1 MKKTLAIILTLVF
14 AISLCSCSGS
24 NSSSEGE
31 SGSKSTG
38 ILGKWELDSYESDTS
53 RTPGV
58 DFKASMEVFDDDT
71 FTMTQ
76 AQIAQGDEMSVLMT
90 GTYKK
95 SDKENV
101 YDFVFTHAT
110 LSFRSQTSEQDE
122 NGKFTA
128 TVDGDKL
135 TLDKPDSSPNI
146 IYMNRVG

>member
-1 MKKTLAIILTLVF
+1 MKKILALILTMVF
-14 AISLCSCSGS
+14 AFALCSCSGS
-24 NSSSEGE
+24 DSSSEGE
-31 SGSKSTG
+31 SSITSTG
-38 ILGKWELDSYESDTS
+38 ILGKWDLDSYESDTS

-76 AQIAQGDEMSVLMT
+76 AQIAQGDEMSVVMT

-135 TLDKPDSSPNI
+135 TLDKPDSSPSI

>member
-1 MKKTLAIILTLVF
+1 MKKILALILSLVF
-14 AISLCSCSGS
+14 AFALCSCSGS
-24 NSSSEGE
+24 DSSSEGE
-31 SGSKSTG
+31 SSITSTG
-38 ILGKWELDSYESDTS
+38 ILGKWDLDSYESDTS

-71 FTMTQ
+71 FTMSQ
-76 AQIAQGDEMSVLMT
+76 AQIAQGDEMSVVMT

-135 TLDKPDSSPNI
+135 TLDKPDSSPSI

>member
-1 MKKTLAIILTLVF
+1 MKKILALILTMVF
-14 AISLCSCSGS
+14 AFALCSCSGS
-24 NSSSEGE
+24 DSSSEDE
-31 SGSKSTG
+31 SSITSTG
-38 ILGKWELDSYESDTS
+38 ILGKWDLDSYESDTS

-76 AQIAQGDEMSVLMT
+76 AQIAQGDEMSVVMT

-135 TLDKPDSSPNI
+135 TLDKPDSSPSI

>member
-1 MKKTLAIILTLVF
+1 MKKILALILSLVF
-14 AISLCSCSGS
+14 AFALCSCSGS
-24 NSSSEGE
+24 SSSEGE
-31 SGSKSTG
+31 SSITSTG
-38 ILGKWELDSYESDTS
+38 ILGKWDLDSYESDTS

-76 AQIAQGDEMSVLMT
+76 AQIAQGDEMSVVMT

-135 TLDKPDSSPNI
+135 TLDKPDSSPSI

>member
-1 MKKTLAIILTLVF
+1 
-14 AISLCSCSGS
+14 
-24 NSSSEGE
+24 
-31 SGSKSTG
+31 
-38 ILGKWELDSYESDTS
+38 
-53 RTPGV
+53 
-58 DFKASMEVFDDDT
+58 
-71 FTMTQ
+71 MTQ
-76 AQIAQGDEMSVLMT
+76 AQIAQGDEMSVVMT

-135 TLDKPDSSPNI
+135 TLDKPDSSPSI

>member
-1 MKKTLAIILTLVF
+1 MKKILALILTMVF
-14 AISLCSCSGS
+14 AFALCSCSGS
-24 NSSSEGE
+24 DSSSEDE
-31 SGSKSTG
+31 SSITSTG
-38 ILGKWELDSYESDTS
+38 ILGKWDLDSYESDTS

-58 DFKASMEVFDDDT
+58 DFKASMEIFDDDT

-76 AQIAQGDEMSVLMT
+76 AQIAQGDEMSVVMT

-135 TLDKPDSSPNI
+135 TLDKPDSSPSI

>member
-1 MKKTLAIILTLVF
+1 MKKALALMLTLVF
-14 AISLCSCSGS
+14 ALALCSCSGS
-24 NSSSEGE
+24 DSSSEGE
-31 SGSKSTG
+31 SSITSTG
-38 ILGKWELDSYESDTS
+38 ILGKWDLDSYESDTS

-58 DFKASMEVFDDDT
+58 DFKASMEVFDDET

-76 AQIAQGDEMSVLMT
+76 AQIAQGDEMSVVMT

-135 TLDKPDSSPNI
+135 TLDKPDSSPSI

>member
-1 MKKTLAIILTLVF
+1 MKKILALILSLVF
-14 AISLCSCSGS
+14 AFALCSCSGS
-24 NSSSEGE
+24 DSSSEDE
-31 SGSKSTG
+31 SSITSTG
-38 ILGKWELDSYESDTS
+38 ILGKWDLDSYESDTS

-76 AQIAQGDEMSVLMT
+76 AQIAQGDEMSVVMT

-135 TLDKPDSSPNI
+135 TLDKPDSSPSI